1 MSRFSFKYGEKCI
14 SVLCMITFDLK
25 VCSYTVLRFALFVL
39 HFGPVQSCIA
49 KWPELQSLYPCQA
62 ILRCRQHNTVR
73 FSSTEINFYNWE
85 SFKQENCFESF
96 LFRVSARP
104 KSFSNSEAPWTRL
117 PLYGT
122 GVGAPSFATPTPPAP
137 SPQGGPLGTWPQR
150 AVEVKSKETRNWT
163 SSLGILDPVF
173 NILIEPWVCVT

>member
-1 MSRFSFKYGEKCI
+1 MWFARPYRADVCCI
-14 SVLCMITFDLK
+14 LAFVRCHGLVLSTGKNVSLFCAWLHLISKSVHILQLDLHCLFCTLAQCR
-25 VCSYTVLRFALFVL
+25 VVLRNDLNC
-39 HFGPVQSCIA
+39 S
-49 KWPELQSLYPCQA
+49 PCTLA
-62 ILRCRQHNTVR
+62 LRCRQHNTVR

-122 GVGAPSFATPTPPAP
+122 GVGAPSFATPPPP
-137 SPQGGPLGTWPQR
+137 PPPLPREDLWEPDHR
-150 AVEVKSKETRNWT
+150 ERWK
-163 SSLGILDPVF
+163 SSLKKHGTERQV
-173 NILIEPWVCVT
+173 